1 MLVATDEGVA
11 HAHFRDLAAYLAAPP
26 TTRLTAAQ
34 LAAFTT
40 TLEEL
45 S

>member
-1 MLVATDEGVA
+1 MTPPTASRRVLG
-11 HAHFRDLAAYLAAPP
+11 RDLAAYLASPP

-45 S
+45 T